1 MEHNE
6 RVRAEQRTR
15 TFGARKSLK
24 LAIIITAAIF
34 FFEIAGGFIS
44 GSLAL
49 IADAGHMATD
59 LFALLISFLAIR
71 FSVQPS
77 TKERSY
83 GYFRLEILAALIN
96 GVVLCAVALFIVI
109 EAWKRIAVPID
120 IAAIEMLAFGAVG
133 LIANMVNAVFLQKEK
148 DMSVN
153 VRAAYIHILSDL
165 AGSVGVVLG
174 ALLIRLTGWMVL
186 DSLIS
191 LFIALLIVRS
201 ALTIIKEAVDVLM
214 ESVPKELDI
223 ENIEKTLLDFGHVKS
238 LHDLHVWSLTSG
250 INALSCHLQVDD
262 LRMGQKLLR
271 AVHRELKEK
280 YNIDHVTIQL
290 EEADHV
296 QHFQT

>member
-77 TKERSY
+77 TMERSY